1 MEKQQIRLTEEDLHA
16 IISESVEQILM
27 QEGWWS
33 DLKAAAKPWANMG
46 RGMASNASNKVSQA
60 ASNQYKGARN
70 AVGSAYNNAKNAVS
84 GAYNNAK
91 NAVGGAYNNAKNA
104 VGGAYNNAKNA
115 VGGAYNKAAE
125 FGRAGMESSRMSI
138 NLNRLNTAR
147 ENAVQ
152 SLNNYIQ
159 AAQKCGGISAQKI
172 GIINQALEY
181 LQSDASNFAGNMA
194 SRRANANFA
203 RKAGLR

>member
-60 ASNQYKGARN
+60 ASNQYNGARN

-84 GAYNNAK
+84 
-91 NAVGGAYNNAKNA
+91 GAYNNAKNA

>member
-46 RGMASNASNKVSQA
+46 KGVASNASDRISQA

-84 GAYNNAK
+84 
-91 NAVGGAYNNAKNA
+91 GAYNNAKNA

-159 AAQKCGGISAQKI
+159 AAQKCGGIRAQKI

>member
-84 GAYNNAK
+84 
-91 NAVGGAYNNAKNA
+91 
-104 VGGAYNNAKNA
+104 GAYNNAKNA

>member
-60 ASNQYKGARN
+60 ASNPYKGARN
-70 AVGSAYNNAKNAVS
+70 AVGSAYTNAKTAVS
-84 GAYNNAK
+84 
-91 NAVGGAYNNAKNA
+91 GAYNNAKNA

>member
-33 DLKAAAKPWANMG
+33 DLKAAAKPWASMG
-46 RGMASNASNKVSQA
+46 KGMASNASNRVSQA

-84 GAYNNAK
+84 
-91 NAVGGAYNNAKNA
+91 GAYNNAKNA

>member
-46 RGMASNASNKVSQA
+46 KGVASNASNRVSQA

-84 GAYNNAK
+84 
-91 NAVGGAYNNAKNA
+91 GAYNNAKNA

>member
-104 VGGAYNNAKNA
+104 VGGAYN
-115 VGGAYNKAAE
+115 KAAE

-203 RKAGLR
+203 RRAGLR

>member
-84 GAYNNAK
+84 
-91 NAVGGAYNNAKNA
+91 GAYNNAKNA